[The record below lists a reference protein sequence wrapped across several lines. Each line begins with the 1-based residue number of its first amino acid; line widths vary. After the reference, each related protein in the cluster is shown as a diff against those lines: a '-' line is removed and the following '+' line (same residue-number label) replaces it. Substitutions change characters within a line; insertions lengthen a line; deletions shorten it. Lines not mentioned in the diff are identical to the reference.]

1 MRKVL
6 ISLAAAA
13 ATLAV
18 AAPASAQSW
27 GNANPGYGYGAGYG
41 YGYNNTRQLQ
51 RELQQI
57 RMQADRLARSG
68 RLTRAEARD
77 LFGDIRNAERAVYRS
92 SHDGVSPW
100 EVRSLQQ
107 RIQRLRYEVR
117 RYADYDGRRGYDR
130 GHGYGDRDWD
140 RDEDHDRDHD
150 RDRDRDHDRDWDP
163 GRR

>member
-18 AAPASAQSW
+18 AAPASAQAW
-27 GNANPGYGYGAGYG
+27 GNPGYGYGYG
-41 YGYNNTRQLQ
+41 YGYNNSAQLQ
-51 RELQQI
+51 RELQQVRI
-57 RMQADRLARSG
+57 QADRLARSG

-77 LFGDIRNAERAVYRS
+77 LFGAIHTAERAVYRAS
-92 SHDGVSPW
+92 YNGVSPW

-117 RYADYDGRRGYDR
+117 RYADYDGRRGYNR

-140 RDEDHDRDHD
+140 RD
-150 RDRDRDHDRDWDP
+150 RDHDRDWDHD
-163 GRR
+163 RR